1 MGPETVAVWSAS
13 VERGAPPSADLSLL
27 SVEERARA
35 ARFRFARD
43 RELYVLGKRMTR
55 SLLGRRLGL
64 CPRSLVFDTAAR
76 GKPQLAGGAAR
87 SGLRFNL
94 AHSGAYVFVGLTR
107 QRRIGVDVEHERPGL
122 DLLGLAR
129 RFFCAEEFE
138 RLAAGPPAET
148 RRLFYKYWTLKEAY
162 LKAEGSGLAI
172 DLTAVDASHVPDE
185 YLAPPV
191 SPAEDAPRGIRV
203 QRLPAPPGYAAAV
216 ACDAETWTV
225 QLREWQADA
234 FAEGAGID
242 GRAGTTERP
251 RPE

>member
-1 MGPETVAVWSAS
+1 MDAEAIAVWSAS
-13 VERGAPPSADLSLL
+13 LERGAPPSADLSSL
-27 SVEERARA
+27 SLEERARA
-35 ARFRFARD
+35 SRFRFASD

-55 SLLGRRLGL
+55 SLIARRLGL
-64 CPRSLVFDTAAR
+64 SPHALVFDTAAR

-94 AHSGAYVFVGLTR
+94 AHSGSYVFVALAR
-107 QRRIGVDVEHERPGL
+107 QRRIGVDVEHERPEL
-122 DLLGLAR
+122 DVLGLAR
-129 RFFCAEEFE
+129 RFFCAEEFL

-172 DLTAVDASHVPDE
+172 DLTAIDASRVPDA

-191 SPAEDAPRGIRV
+191 VPAEDAPRGIRV

-216 ACDAETWTV
+216 ACDVPAWTL
-225 QLREWQADA
+225 QFQEWQPEA
-234 FAEGAGID
+234 FAE
-242 GRAGTTERP
+242 RAGAATNDREAARW
-251 RPE
+251 R